1 MTTINHKYEFADRNS
16 TITSS
21 LIGLVTYACL
31 NFGPACQV
39 ASKITNTDFLYICDC
54 IITPLVFQD
63 EQISKRCK
71 TNCYILAA
79 WSLNYG
85 SRTQVKSQAK
95 SEGGHVLHKK
105 PDLKKNGFHI
115 LFGAKNNKL
124 VIQKNLIYEKS
135 LQLCFETISP
145 WKSCKL
151 AHLHL
156 CINWDC
162 LK

>member
-1 MTTINHKYEFADRNS
+1 MTAINHKYELADQNS

-71 TNCYILAA
+71 ANCYILAA

-95 SEGGHVLHKK
+95 SEGG
-105 PDLKKNGFHI
+105 GTCYI
-115 LFGAKNNKL
+115 
-124 VIQKNLIYEKS
+124 KNLISKKMN
-135 LQLCFETISP
+135 FP
-145 WKSCKL
+145 F
-151 AHLHL
+151 
-156 CINWDC
+156 C
-162 LK
+162 LEPKITNLSSRKT